1 MLIDA
6 KCNGSA
12 IYAWYELLEDLHFPS
27 VSDLAFGTFAD
38 PNSLH
43 DAAVV
48 FMRVCSRRNAE
59 KDVFIFK
66 RHMVFALSYYL
77 RL

>member
-1 MLIDA
+1 MVVPFTPGMNFWKTL
-6 KCNGSA
+6 
-12 IYAWYELLEDLHFPS
+12 YFPS

-38 PNSLH
+38 PNSLY